1 RCIPLIPFNET
12 LGALLLTH
20 PQPNFFSV
28 DDRSIAQAA
37 TDVCAT
43 AIRNLQLAD
52 ELRRISNT
60 DSLTAVYNQRY
71 FHIAVGQEMARSR
84 RYRKQFSIALFDLHG
99 LRNINAESG
108 FETGD
113 EVLRSA
119 AAVLKQQLRGVDVA
133 CRYSGDQFSVVFP
146 EIGPESVTVA
156 VAKLKAA
163 LATVPAARGKHGS
176 RLEVASAQ
184 VSYPEDGSAEMEL
197 VRLLL
202 GRIGE
207 TKSRA

>member
-99 LRNINAESG
+99 LRAINSESR
-108 FETGD
+108 FEVGD

-119 AAVLKQQLRGVDVA
+119 ASALKQQLRGVDVV
-133 CRYSGDQFSVVFP
+133 CRYSGDQFAIVFP
-146 EIGPESVTVA
+146 ETGPESVSVA

-163 LATVPAARGKHGS
+163 ISSVPSARRNGGS
-176 RLEVASAQ
+176 RLDVALAH
-184 VSYPEDGSAEMEL
+184 VSYP
-197 VRLLL
+197 
-202 GRIGE
+202 I
-207 TKSRA
+207 